1 MKPRLRLCLFGGF
14 QLEDAQGRSVGLP
27 LRKAQAL
34 IAYLAVVKGQSA
46 SRDQLVGLLW
56 AGSDPQRARQSLRQT
71 LATLTKALGADA
83 GQVLSIDGQDIGLVP
98 GAIAVDVVEVEWLLA
113 EGSAES
119 LREAKA
125 LFRGDF
131 LAGLTIDAPEFEDWM
146 DDLRGQLRDA
156 MVIGMEELFDLQASG
171 DEIGAAVATG
181 NQVIRIDPLRE
192 DMHRKLIALY
202 VRKGMRSSAL
212 AQYRACR
219 DILAGELGVE
229 PDRETQALIEDML
242 DRKQR
247 EDRRES
253 LQLDCLEGG
262 GGDSA
267 GDAPDGDAPDGGAPD
282 GGALDGGALDGG
294 GGVLLGPAGG
304 AVEQLRAQLL
314 KTHYQVM
321 TAQLRESGKSGDALA
336 AVLRGARLER
346 KRGSVLAAQSIL
358 EQAITAFDDL
368 RDSLRGDAGQ
378 TVADLHLALASL
390 AEDRGDLEAARR
402 SLAVVDDLERDGCTI
417 RHPARAALAW
427 SRVHQRSGRE
437 GDALDAARR
446 ALELL
451 GTAPDGDAWL
461 PAERWMAQLHLSIAR
476 AEVTARA
483 LSARIESS
491 RALGLVGD
499 EAEAG
504 ALLAVIKAS
513 RGDLVRG
520 RELASRAVALAK
532 QSASSAVEL
541 AAHEAEGLVLLW
553 SGRSEPAISSF
564 EAALK
569 AAVAR
574 GDLLREYLLSG
585 LRGAAL
591 LAEGRH
597 DLAWS
602 ALKQA
607 IARGRDLDT
616 QFLLPF
622 FMAWMAE
629 TVCASGRYGDKRPV
643 CEEALRFARESNQP
657 WAASIA
663 GRALAR
669 SLADA
674 AMGELE
680 EAERAIDWAICTQ
693 RDLGLEFD
701 LARSMMIRA
710 RLFELRGQAR
720 RAEAAA
726 GEAERLI
733 LRIGAG
739 KEPAGAARAA
749 PAPVEQPVLQ

>member
-1 MKPRLRLCLFGGF
+1 MTSRLRLSLFGGF
-14 QLEDAQGRSVGLP
+14 QLEDAQGRSISLP

-34 IAYLAVVKGQSA
+34 VAYLAVVKGQCA

-71 LATLTKALGADA
+71 LATLTKALGEEAE
-83 GQVLSIDGQDIGLVP
+83 QVLRIDGQEVRLVP
-98 GAIAVDVVEVEWLLA
+98 GTIAVDVVETEWLLA
-113 EGSAES
+113 EGSAQS
-119 LREAKA
+119 LSEAKA

-156 MVIGMEELFDLQASG
+156 MVLGMEELFDLQASG

-181 NQVIRIDPLRE
+181 NQVVRIDPLRE

-242 DRKQR
+242 DQR
-247 EDRRES
+247 QLDERRES
-253 LQLDCLEGG
+253 LQLGCLEGG
-262 GGDSA
+262 GNSEAVEDEAEEAEEGND
-267 GDAPDGDAPDGGAPD
+267 
-282 GGALDGGALDGG
+282 
-294 GGVLLGPAGG
+294 VLLGPAGG

-314 KTHYQVM
+314 RTHYQVLSS
-321 TAQLRESGKSGDALA
+321 QLREMGKSGDALS

-358 EQAITAFDDL
+358 EQAITTFDDL
-368 RDSLRGDAGQ
+368 RDSLQGEAGH
-378 TVADLHLALASL
+378 TVGDLHLSLASL
-390 AEDRGDLEAARR
+390 AEDRGDLQAARR
-402 SLAVVDDLERDGCTI
+402 SLAVVDDLERGGSTVQ
-417 RHPARAALAW
+417 RPARAALAW
-427 SRVHQRSGRE
+427 SRVHKRGGRE

-446 ALELL
+446 ALDQL
-451 GTAPDGDAWL
+451 GSALDGDAWL

-476 AEVTARA
+476 SEVTAQA
-483 LSARIESS
+483 LTARIESS
-491 RALGLVGD
+491 QTLGLVGD
-499 EAEAG
+499 EAEAR

-520 RELASRAVALAK
+520 RELASRAVALAD

-541 AAHEAEGLVLLW
+541 IAHEAEGLVLLW
-553 SGRSEPAISSF
+553 SGRSEQAISSF
-564 EAALK
+564 DAALR
-569 AAVAR
+569 AALGR
-574 GDLLREYLLSG
+574 GDLLREYLLCG

-591 LAEGRH
+591 LSEGRH

-602 ALKQA
+602 SLKQA

-629 TVCASGRYGDKRPV
+629 TVCASGRYGDKRSV

-663 GRALAR
+663 SRALAR
-669 SLADA
+669 CLADSA
-674 AMGELE
+674 LGELE

-693 RDLGLEFD
+693 RDLGLDFD

-739 KEPAGAARAA
+739 KETAGADRAD
-749 PAPVEQPVLQ
+749 PVHAERPQLR